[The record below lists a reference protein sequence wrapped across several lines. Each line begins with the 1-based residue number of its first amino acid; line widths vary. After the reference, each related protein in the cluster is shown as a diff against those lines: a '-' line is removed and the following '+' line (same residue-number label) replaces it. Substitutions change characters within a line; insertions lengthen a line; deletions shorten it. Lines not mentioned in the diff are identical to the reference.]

1 MIVRAKAPLR
11 LGLAGGGTDVS
22 PYSDQYG
29 GRVLNATIGLYAYC
43 TLEPA
48 REGRFEIRATDLGEH
63 FEAAASPTFE
73 TTGPLR
79 LHKGI
84 HNRLVREFLGGRPL
98 QVSITTH
105 ADVSAGSGL
114 GTSSTLV
121 VAILQA
127 FNEWLRLGLGEYDIA
142 RMAFEIEREEVGLS
156 GGKQDQYAAAFGGF
170 NFMEFSDTK
179 RVIVNPLRVKDW
191 IVNELE
197 ASTVLFHTGQSRDSA
212 RIIDEQVANVA
223 SPASAS
229 VEAMHRLREDAVRMK
244 ELLLTG
250 ELRQFAQMLGHSWEA
265 KKRLAHSVTNPTIER
280 VFEAAL
286 GAGAHAGKV
295 SGAGGGGVAMFL
307 VDPPLRPGVL
317 AALAALPGRVI
328 PFHFVHRGAEAWYP
342 DPARR
347 GRGGPWTP

>member
-1 MIVRAKAPLR
+1 MIVRARAPLR

-22 PYSDQYG
+22 PYSDRYG

-48 REGRFEIRATDLGEH
+48 ADGALEIHAADLGETYR
-63 FEAAASPTFE
+63 ADPAGTLE
-73 TTGPLR
+73 TTGPLQ

-84 HNRLVREFLGGRPL
+84 CNRIARQFPAAGPLAVR
-98 QVSITTH
+98 ITTH

-127 FNEWLRLGLGEYDIA
+127 FNEWLRLGLGEYEVA
-142 RMAFEIEREEVGLS
+142 RLAFEIEREEVGLS

-170 NFMEFSDTK
+170 NYMEFGEAG

-191 IVNELE
+191 VVNELE
-197 ASTVLFHTGQSRDSA
+197 ASTVLYHTGQSRDSA
-212 RIIDEQVANVA
+212 RIIDEQVANTA
-223 SPASAS
+223 SPESAS
-229 VEAMHRLREDAVRMK
+229 VDAMHRLREDASVMK
-244 ELLLTG
+244 EMLLTG
-250 ELRQFAQMLGHSWEA
+250 DLRGFSEMLAHSWEA
-265 KKRLAHSVTNPTIER
+265 KKRLAHSVSNPTIER
-280 VFEAAL
+280 AFEVAL
-286 GAGAHAGKV
+286 GAGAHGGKV

-307 VDPPLRPGVL
+307 MDPARKPAVL
-317 AALAALPGRVI
+317 TALAALPGRVI
-328 PFHFVHRGAEAWYP
+328 PFHFVQRGAEAWYP

-347 GRGGPWTP
+347 GPISPWTR